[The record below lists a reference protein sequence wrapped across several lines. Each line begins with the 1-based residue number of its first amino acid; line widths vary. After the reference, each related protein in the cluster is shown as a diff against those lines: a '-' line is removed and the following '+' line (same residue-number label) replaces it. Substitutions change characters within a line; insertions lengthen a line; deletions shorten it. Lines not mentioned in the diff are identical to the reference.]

1 MMSDEVDLP
10 AHAWPV
16 RVYFE
21 DTDAGGVVYH
31 GNYLKFAERA
41 RTELLRAGGFD
52 HTGLAKEHAVLIVV
66 RDCTMEFIAPARLD
80 DALEVRSRVTT
91 IGGASLT
98 MRQEVFRPMPKLA
111 MPKLAMPKLAM
122 PKLAM
127 PEAGGDKLLV
137 RLDLRLACIDRDF
150 RPARLPP
157 ALKHALSHIKAI

>member
-1 MMSDEVDLP
+1 MSDEVGGLNDSGP
-10 AHAWPV
+10 AHVWPV

-80 DALEVRSRVTT
+80 DALEVRTRIAT
-91 IGGASLT
+91 IGGASFT
-98 MRQEVFRPMPKLA
+98 MRQEVFRPMP
-111 MPKLAMPKLAM
+111 
-122 PKLAM
+122 
-127 PEAGGDKLLV
+127 EAGGDKLLV
-137 RLDLRLACIDRDF
+137 KLDLRLACIDREF

-157 ALKHALSHIKAI
+157 ALKHALSHTKAI

>member
-1 MMSDEVDLP
+1 MSDEVGSSDNTGP
-10 AHAWPV
+10 VHAWPV

-98 MRQEVFRPMPKLA
+98 MRQEVFRPMP
-111 MPKLAMPKLAM
+111 
-122 PKLAM
+122 
-127 PEAGGDKLLV
+127 EVGGDKLLV
-137 RLDLRLACIDRDF
+137 RLDLRLACIDREF

-157 ALKHALSHIKAI
+157 ALKHALSHTKAI

>member
-1 MMSDEVDLP
+1 MSEPVTASDIDLP
-10 AHAWPV
+10 AHVWPV

-52 HTGLAKEHAVLIVV
+52 HTGLAKEHGLLIVV
-66 RDCTMEFIAPARLD
+66 RDCTMEFIVPARLD
-80 DALEVRSRVTT
+80 DALEVRTQITT

-98 MRQEVFRPMPKLA
+98 MRQEVFRPT
-111 MPKLAMPKLAM
+111 
-122 PKLAM
+122 
-127 PEAGGDKLLV
+127 PEAGGDKLLA
-137 RLDLRLACIDRDF
+137 RLDLRLACIDREF

-157 ALKHALSHIKAI
+157 ALKHALSHTKAI

>member
-1 MMSDEVDLP
+1 MSDAVDLP
-10 AHAWPV
+10 VHAWPI

-52 HTGLAKEHAVLIVV
+52 HTGLAKEHAVLIVL

-80 DALEVRSRVTT
+80 DALEVRSRITT

-98 MRQEVFRPMPKLA
+98 MRQEVFRP
-111 MPKLAMPKLAM
+111 
-122 PKLAM
+122 M

-137 RLDLRLACIDRDF
+137 RLDLRLACIDREF

-157 ALKHALSHIKAI
+157 ALNLLHDAAQARWRFGVLRYP

>member
-1 MMSDEVDLP
+1 MSDEGGAP
-10 AHAWPV
+10 IHSWPI

-41 RTELLRAGGFD
+41 RTELMRAGGFD
-52 HTGLAKEHAVLIVV
+52 HSGLAKEHGVLIVV
-66 RDCTMEFIAPARLD
+66 RDCTMEFIVPARLD

-98 MRQEVFRPMPKLA
+98 MRQEVFRPMP
-111 MPKLAMPKLAM
+111 
-122 PKLAM
+122 
-127 PEAGGDKLLV
+127 EAGGDKLLV
-137 RLDLRLACIDRDF
+137 RLDLRLACIDREF

-157 ALKHALSHIKAI
+157 ALKHALSHTKAI